1 MMWLKS
7 LISDII
13 AVIMLFLV
21 LVSVGVIG
29 LIIIGPSA

>member
-1 MMWLKS
+1 MWLKS